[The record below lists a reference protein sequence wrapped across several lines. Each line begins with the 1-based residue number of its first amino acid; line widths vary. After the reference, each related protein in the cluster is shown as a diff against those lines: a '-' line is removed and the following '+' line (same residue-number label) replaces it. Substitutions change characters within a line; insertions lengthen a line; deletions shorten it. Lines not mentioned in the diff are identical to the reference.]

1 MTADLPGA
9 SHAMPRL
16 SFDGVSVRFG
26 STLALDGIDLE
37 IPAGQIVGL
46 LGHNGAGKSTLLNVA
61 TGAVS
66 ATSGTM
72 ALDGVPTPPRATP
85 KDIAELG
92 VTVIHQEPALAG
104 NLSILDNLFLARGAG
119 VSRPE
124 RVARGREAL
133 DTVGGG
139 HLPLDAP
146 VNALSLGERQ
156 LVDLARGL
164 LIGDM
169 RVLLLDEPTA
179 ALGEAETR
187 ALHQL
192 IRDLAAKGTTV
203 VYVSHR
209 LPDIVDV
216 CERIVV
222 LRGGRSVM
230 DASTVGMSAAE
241 LSRALAPEVQ
251 LESDWT
257 PTVGESRLSVDHA
270 GGTLEFS
277 DGEIVGL
284 YGMAAGEQF
293 RLLDT
298 LFGLSGDVTARL
310 SGRPYRVARPT
321 HAVRQGVHLVPADR
335 ETDGLIGG
343 LSAKDNTF
351 LPWFARG
358 WRSRQKISTAY
369 ESIRET
375 LNVHG
380 PDGDAPIMSYSGG
393 NRQKHLLARWMIPVA
408 PKVLLLAQPTQGV
421 DVGAKQDIR
430 VALRTLADTGVCILV
445 ASAETDEIAS
455 MCDRSYV
462 LAHGQHREIFRSGAY
477 EADLLATLLDLTPAG
492 DLHS

>member
-1 MTADLPGA
+1 MNVVPTAPSDA
-9 SHAMPRL
+9 QPRL
-16 SFDGVSVRFG
+16 SFEHVSVRFG
-26 STLALDGIDLE
+26 STIALSDVDLQ

-61 TGAVS
+61 TGAVH

-72 ALDGVPTPPRATP
+72 SLDGVPVAPKATP
-85 KDIAELG
+85 KGISELG

-104 NLSILDNLFLARGAG
+104 NLSILDNLFLARGNATP
-119 VSRPE
+119 RRE
-124 RVARGREAL
+124 RAERGRAAL
-133 DTVGGG
+133 DTVGAAS
-139 HLPLDAP
+139 LPLDVP
-146 VNALSLGERQ
+146 VNTLSLGERQ

-164 LIGDM
+164 LMGDM

-187 ALHQL
+187 ALHAL
-192 IRDLAAKGTTV
+192 IRSLAAQGTSV

-222 LRGGRSVM
+222 LRGGELVM
-230 DASTVGMSAAE
+230 DANTEGMSAAA
-241 LSRALAPEVQ
+241 LSRALAPEVK
-251 LESDWT
+251 LESDWQPT
-257 PTVGESRLSVDHA
+257 PGEERLVVRQAD
-270 GGTLEFS
+270 TELVFR

-284 YGMAAGEQF
+284 YGMAAGDQF
-293 RLLDT
+293 SLLES
-298 LFGLSGDVTARL
+298 LFGLGDELEATLAGSV
-310 SGRPYRVARPT
+310 YRVAKPA
-321 HAVRQGVHLVPADR
+321 HAVRAGVHLVPADR

-343 LSAKDNTF
+343 LSAKDNTY
-351 LPWFARG
+351 LPWFAKG
-358 WRSRQKISTAY
+358 WRSRAKIQTSYA
-369 ESIRET
+369 EIRET

-393 NRQKHLLARWMIPVA
+393 NRQKHLLARWMFPHA

-430 VALRTLADTGVCILV
+430 EALRALADTGVCILV

-455 MCDRSYV
+455 MCDRAYV
-462 LAHGQHREIFRSGAY
+462 LAHGRSREIHRSGDY
-477 EADLLATLLDLTPAG
+477 EAQLLHTLLDLTPAG

>member
-1 MTADLPGA
+1 ME
-9 SHAMPRL
+9 
-16 SFDGVSVRFG
+16 VRFG
-26 STLALDGIDLE
+26 STLALSGIDLDL
-37 IPAGQIVGL
+37 PAGQIVGL

-61 TGAVS
+61 TGAVA
-66 ATSGTM
+66 ATAGSM
-72 ALDGVPTPPRATP
+72 LLDGEPTPARATP
-85 KDIAELG
+85 RDIAELG

-104 NLSILDNLFLARGAG
+104 NLSILDNLFLARKHGIPRSEQQRRA
-119 VSRPE
+119 
-124 RVARGREAL
+124 REAL
-133 DTVGGG
+133 DTVGGDY
-139 HLPLDAP
+139 LSLQMP
-146 VNALSLGERQ
+146 VGTLSLGERQ

-164 LIGDM
+164 LRGDM

-187 ALHQL
+187 ALHAL
-192 IRDLAAKGTTV
+192 IRNLAAKGTTV

-222 LRGGRSVM
+222 LRGGRLVM
-230 DASTVGMSAAE
+230 DAQAAGMSVAE
-241 LSRALAPEVQ
+241 LSHALAPEVQ
-251 LESDWT
+251 LESDWHPT
-257 PTVGESRLSVDHA
+257 PGETRLTVQH
-270 GGTLEFS
+270 GGAELAFR

-293 RLLDT
+293 HLLDS
-298 LFGLSGDVTARL
+298 LFGLRTPADARIL
-310 SGRPYRVARPT
+310 GKPYRVMRPE
-321 HAVRQGVHLVPADR
+321 HAVKQGVHLVPADR

-343 LSAKDNTF
+343 LSAKDNTY
-351 LPWFARG
+351 LPWFAKG
-358 WRSRQKISTAY
+358 WRSRSKVNGAY
-369 ESIRET
+369 AGIRDT

-380 PDGDAPIMSYSGG
+380 PDGDAPIMSFSGG
-393 NRQKHLLARWMIPVA
+393 NRQKHLLARWMFPVA

-430 VALRTLADTGVCILV
+430 VALRALADTGVCVLV

-462 LAHGQHREIFRSGAY
+462 LAHGASREIHRSGRY
-477 EADLLATLLDLTPAG
+477 EAELLETLLDLTPAG

>member
-1 MTADLPGA
+1 M
-9 SHAMPRL
+9 
-16 SFDGVSVRFG
+16 RFG
-26 STLALDGIDLE
+26 PTVALDGVDLD

-72 ALDGVPTPPRATP
+72 ALDGTPTPARATP
-85 KDIAELG
+85 RDLAELG

-104 NLSILDNLFLARGAG
+104 NLSILDNLFLARRVK
-119 VSRPE
+119 VSRAE
-124 RVARGREAL
+124 RAVRGREAL
-133 DTVGGG
+133 DTVGAA
-139 HLPLDAP
+139 HLSLQTP
-146 VNALSLGERQ
+146 VDTLSLGERQ

-164 LIGDM
+164 LFGDV

-187 ALHQL
+187 ALHGL
-192 IRDLAAKGTTV
+192 IRSLAAKGTSV
-203 VYVSHR
+203 IYVSHR

-222 LRGGRSVM
+222 LRGGALVM
-230 DASTVGMSAAE
+230 DVPTDGMTAAG
-241 LSRALAPEVQ
+241 LSQALAPEVQ
-251 LESDWT
+251 LESDWKPT
-257 PTVGESRLSVDHA
+257 PGEVRLMVRHSGAD
-270 GGTLEFS
+270 LSFR

-293 RLLDT
+293 QLLDS
-298 LFGLSGDVTARL
+298 LFGLRTPVEAQLAGKKFRGL
-310 SGRPYRVARPT
+310 RPAEAIRA
-321 HAVRQGVHLVPADR
+321 GVHLVPADR
-335 ETDGLIGG
+335 ESDGLIAD
-343 LSAKDNTF
+343 LSAKDNTY
-351 LPWFARG
+351 LPWFAKG
-358 WRSRQKISTAY
+358 WRSRSKINEAY
-369 ESIRET
+369 GDIRST

-380 PDGDAPIMSYSGG
+380 PSGDAPIRSYSGG
-393 NRQKHLLARWMIPVA
+393 NRQKHLLARWMFPVP

-430 VALRTLADTGVCILV
+430 VVLRALADTGVCILV

-462 LAHGQHREIFRSGAY
+462 LAHGRSREIFRSSEY
-477 EADLLATLLDLTPAG
+477 ETQLLETLLDLTPAG
-492 DLHS
+492 ESHS